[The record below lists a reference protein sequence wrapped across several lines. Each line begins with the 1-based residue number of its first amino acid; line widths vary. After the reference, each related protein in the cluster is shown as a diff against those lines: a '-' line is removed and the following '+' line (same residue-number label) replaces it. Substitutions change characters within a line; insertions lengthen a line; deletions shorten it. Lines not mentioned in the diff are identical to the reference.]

1 MPCSL
6 WILTTYLPW
15 PWPPL
20 TKVRKKAKTGLFR
33 KRERPNAKR
42 HDYTPQDCRPLLLA
56 QAGYLRPIRLA
67 EVDHGLPLLGHS
79 PRSVSVFTGA
89 NPCTSSSS
97 EKITRERKNDAL
109 LVVAPV
115 GRQVVDWRRGRRHPE
130 TPPGANRSL
139 LFFMSTVQH
148 PVFCCSESSDLH
160 KNYTDPEGQLEGGG
174 VMMVVLVDVRGG
186 WYEVGKLLTLYIYL
200 CVSHMAWVLKGQ
212 KNEVRGSERPPN
224 GNTWSTPMTF
234 CTKSVRQ

>member
-20 TKVRKKAKTGLFR
+20 IKVRKRAKTGLFR
-33 KRERPNAKR
+33 KSERPNAKR

-89 NPCTSSSS
+89 NPCTGSSS
-97 EKITRERKNDAL
+97 EKITWERKNPWRSAGRGAGWKASGWLEKRPPPPRDSSRCKPESPLFHVHCPASSVL
-109 LVVAPV
+109 LLWVLRSSQKLHRP
-115 GRQVVDWRRGRRHPE
+115 GRSIRRWWCDDGGTSRCTRRLTWGGQVVDFVYLLVCESHGLSAQR
-130 TPPGANRSL
+130 AKKRSQGVWTT
-139 LFFMSTVQH
+139 S
-148 PVFCCSESSDLH
+148 
-160 KNYTDPEGQLEGGG
+160 KWKYLEYPN
-174 VMMVVLVDVRGG
+174 DF
-186 WYEVGKLLTLYIYL
+186 LY
-200 CVSHMAWVLKGQ
+200 
-212 KNEVRGSERPPN
+212 
-224 GNTWSTPMTF
+224 
-234 CTKSVRQ
+234 